1 MQDRLDWPAIA
12 QNPDSL
18 NDCAVAELRAM
29 WARFGPKT
37 PPSPHRAILLR
48 ELAFLVQ
55 SGTARRPKDNELL
68 IRAAMKAASVIRSP
82 EDKPAEKPGV
92 ARMPAPKAVEDLPVG
107 TVLTRQWRKQI
118 HQVTVLAGGW
128 FQYQG
133 RSYKS
138 LSLVANHITG
148 THWSGPRFFGLHRIR
163 EQRHG

>member
-1 MQDRLDWPAIA
+1 MPNALDLPAIA
-12 QNPDSL
+12 CDPDRLNRLSL
-18 NDCAVAELRAM
+18 AELRAL
-29 WARFGPKT
+29 WGRCCPKAT
-37 PPSPHRAILLR
+37 PSPHRAILLR
-48 ELAFLVQ
+48 DLAFVAQ
-55 SGTARRPKDNELL
+55 SGSTRRSRDNELL

-82 EDKPAEKPGV
+82 ADTPTEKPS
-92 ARMPAPKAVEDLPVG
+92 APRLPAPRAVEDLPVG
-107 TVLTRQWRKQI
+107 TVLTRQWRKQA

-138 LSLVANHITG
+138 LSLVANDITG